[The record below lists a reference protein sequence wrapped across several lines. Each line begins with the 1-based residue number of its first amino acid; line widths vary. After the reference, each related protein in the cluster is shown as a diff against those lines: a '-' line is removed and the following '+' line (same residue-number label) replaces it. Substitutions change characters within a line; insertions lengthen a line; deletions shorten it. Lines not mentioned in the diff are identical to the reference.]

1 MNSVRELPVLRL
13 LGTKHLCNRHTYR
26 QSLSP
31 LGKSEQL
38 SAVSH
43 QLGFF
48 KNVGISAHYSLSTVA
63 TLPDLQSIIYAA
75 LTQVVHGNSIL
86 SAVPIDELSPNAYFV
101 RLQSLDL
108 RSCVLFKT
116 RASSIDQRNQDTE
129 LDTILQEEHNTDFKL
144 SHGHLPFWRLTILQ
158 DTSGE
163 KGCGFT
169 ASFVFHHS
177 LGDGATG
184 VIFHQSFHQALES
197 ALMLPSLKLSSPKI
211 QVSESST
218 VLPPLE
224 DLHPLPLNPNP
235 LHHRTSGEELEE
247 WTGNPIQLP
256 MMSHYRTLFF
266 PPIASAKFAQECKEN
281 GLTVTSGLTAVLAS
295 ALFEQLPDTVHAL
308 TGIIPINLRPWLS
321 LHHNCSSTSEAMGS
335 FIDALKVQ
343 IRREHCSFPTDSD
356 EHTGATCGL
365 AAGRHTAKTIK
376 EYMGNKSPSGEP
388 YTSIAAFKGIHDT
401 AAVFKSMLNTP
412 RDAAF
417 EISNLGRFPPPSSP
431 SLDVPNDACEGRCRI
446 GRMTFSRSAVGF
458 GAAITTSVL
467 MGNDGVLSVGWSW
480 QEGVVGEKLVESV
493 MEGFRKAVEGG
504 VHF

>member
-1 MNSVRELPVLRL
+1 MNIVCELHVLRS
-13 LGTKHLCNRHTYR
+13 LGMKHLCNRLTYY
-26 QSLSP
+26 QSLSS

-43 QLGFF
+43 ELGFF
-48 KNVGISAHYSLSTVA
+48 KNVGVSAHYSLSTVV

-75 LTQVVHGNSIL
+75 LTQVIHRNSIL
-86 SAVPIDELSPNAYFV
+86 SAVPINELSPSAYFV
-101 RLQSLDL
+101 RLQSFDL

-116 RASSIDQRNQDTE
+116 RASSIEQRNQDLE
-129 LDTILQEEHNTDFKL
+129 LDTILQEEHNADFKP
-144 SHGHLPFWRLTILQ
+144 SNGPLPFWRLTILQ
-158 DTSGE
+158 DTGEE

-184 VIFHQSFHQALES
+184 VIFHQSFHQALEN
-197 ALMLPSLKLSSPKI
+197 ALMLPSLESTSPKI

-235 LHHRTSGEELEE
+235 LHHWTSGEELEE

-266 PPIASAKFAQECKEN
+266 SPIVSAKFARECKEN

-308 TGIIPINLRPWLS
+308 TGIIPINLRQWLS
-321 LHHNCSSTSEAMGS
+321 LRHNCTSTNEAMGS

-356 EHTGATCGL
+356 GHTGATCGL
-365 AAGRHTAKTIK
+365 AAARHTAETLK

-388 YTSIAAFKGIHDT
+388 YTSVAAFKGIHDI
-401 AAVFKSMLNTP
+401 AAVFKSMVNAP

-417 EISNLGRFPPPSSP
+417 EISNLGRFLPSSSP
-431 SLDVPNDACEGRCRI
+431 SFDVPDGACEGRCRI

-458 GAAITTSVL
+458 GAAITTSVM
-467 MGNDGVLSVGWSW
+467 MGNDGGLSVGWSW
-480 QEGVVGEKLVESV
+480 QEGVVERKLVESV
-493 MEGFRKAVEGG
+493 MEGFRKGVEGG
-504 VHF
+504 VYV